1 MPVYDES
8 HLARHPRHAQIS
20 DPGLDPAT
28 AFVEEKTEEQ
38 SLEDSTISNN
48 SCRSFIL
55 DMFLR
60 NAKVW

>member
-1 MPVYDES
+1 MIGP
-8 HLARHPRHAQIS
+8 HLDCHPHDAQIS

-38 SLEDSTISNN
+38 SLEDATTSDN
-48 SCRSFIL
+48 SRCSCVLGIL
-55 DMFLR
+55 LR